1 MIVVIR
7 IVFSCR
13 LNFLIKDIE
22 SLNILY
28 MFIYENFIIKF
39 ILKLD
44 FIFDYIFY
52 LILNEFW
59 LFDLRI

>member
-13 LNFLIKDIE
+13 FNFLIKDIE